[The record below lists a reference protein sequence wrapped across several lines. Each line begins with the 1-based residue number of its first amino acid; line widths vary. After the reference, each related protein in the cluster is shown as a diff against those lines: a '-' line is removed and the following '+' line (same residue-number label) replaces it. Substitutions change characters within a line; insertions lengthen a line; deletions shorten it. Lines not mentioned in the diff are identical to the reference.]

1 MIIDKKQL
9 LMRRREIY
17 DNVANRIT
25 EPQNKD
31 KPHNSDVI
39 DRKAVFETNEPKK
52 NNKYKPTQ
60 HYYFEGDNKAHQ
72 PNYTYLKELQE
83 QLERH
88 TAKKYYAVFQNKG
101 RYMDEA
107 QAYFN
112 EIQRLE
118 GKHLRHHP
126 SSEAGKFYSEII
138 KKKKGIINQ
147 LRRDFDFA
155 KKQSN

>member
-31 KPHNSDVI
+31 KPHISDVI
-39 DRKAVFETNEPKK
+39 DRKAVFETNKLK
-52 NNKYKPTQ
+52 TKNKYKSTQ
-60 HYYFEGDNKAHQ
+60 HYQNEGDNKAHQ

-88 TAKKYYAVFQNKG
+88 SAKKDYAVIQKKR

-118 GKHLRHHP
+118 SEKLRHHP
-126 SSEAGKFYSEII
+126 SVKQVNPI
-138 KKKKGIINQ
+138 Q
-147 LRRDFDFA
+147 QLLRRR
-155 KKQSN
+155 KE

>member
-9 LMRRREIY
+9 LMRRREIF
-17 DNVANRIT
+17 DNVVNRIT

-31 KPHNSDVI
+31 KPNISDVI
-39 DRKAVFETNEPKK
+39 DSKAVFETNKK
-52 NNKYKPTQ
+52 KDKYKSTQ
-60 HYYFEGDNKAHQ
+60 HYYSEGDNKAHQ

-88 TAKKYYAVFQNKG
+88 SAKKDYAVFQNTR
-101 RYMDEA
+101 RYMEEA

-112 EIQRLE
+112 TIQRLE
-118 GKHLRHHP
+118 GEKLRHHP
-126 SSEAGKFYSEII
+126 SSETRKSYSEMI

-147 LRRDFDFA
+147 LRQDFDF
-155 KKQSN
+155 

>member
-17 DNVANRIT
+17 DNVVNRIT

-31 KPHNSDVI
+31 KPDISVFI
-39 DRKAVFETNEPKK
+39 DGKAVFETNKPKK
-52 NNKYKPTQ
+52 KKTYKSTQ
-60 HYYFEGDNKAHQ
+60 HYYYEGDNKAHQ
-72 PNYTYLKELQE
+72 PNYTYLKDLQE

-88 TAKKYYAVFQNKG
+88 SAKKVFSVFQNKR
-101 RYMDEA
+101 RYMEEA

-112 EIQRLE
+112 ETQRLE
-118 GKHLRHHP
+118 GEKLRHHP
-126 SSEAGKFYSEII
+126 SSETGKSYSEIM

-147 LRRDFDFA
+147 LRKDFNFD
-155 KKQSN
+155 

>member
-9 LMRRREIY
+9 LMHRREIY
-17 DNVANRIT
+17 DNVVNRIT

-31 KPHNSDVI
+31 KPNISDVI
-39 DRKAVFETNEPKK
+39 DRKAVFETNKPKK
-52 NNKYKPTQ
+52 KKKYKSSQ
-60 HYYFEGDNKAHQ
+60 HYYYEGDNKAHQ

-83 QLERH
+83 QLELH
-88 TAKKYYAVFQNKG
+88 SAKKDYAVFQNKR
-101 RYMDEA
+101 RYQEEA

-118 GKHLRHHP
+118 SEKLRHHP
-126 SSEAGKFYSEII
+126 SSETGKSYSEMI

-147 LRRDFDFA
+147 LRQDFDFE
-155 KKQSN
+155 KNN